1 MTLMGGYRLL
11 RSSGVVIGIILLHL
25 FAFSSLV
32 SSDELL
38 FVVGETGAIQVNP
51 SLEVKGSP
59 GLKPERTS
67 LCERI
72 RINGLQRFKHMDKYA
87 HSLKLI
93 LNSSTAGKASNFDVC
108 FHRNLSRAIGMC
120 PPSRWEKVS
129 KGSWVQ
135 TMSPFDHKV
144 LDVRSISSAKVTLE
158 LSAVEEFS
166 MYRIV
171 FLILGAV
178 LLALASTLSQSLA
191 FYYSSA
197 MAVGIMLVVLLVLFQ
212 GMKLLPTGRS
222 SFALFIYSSLLG
234 LGGFLL
240 RYVPGLFQS
249 LLTEMGID
257 EDMYTPVAIFAGV
270 FLSLAGAFF
279 GFWTVRKLVLTEDGS
294 IDMSTSVFVSWSI
307 RIIAAVLILQSSVD
321 PLLAGGALISVIII
335 SSSLKKI
342 SRLKFILRL
351 YEIPLNL
358 LIGIWDAIRSAEVP
372 TIPGYLHD
380 FMQKNPDASEMGNRV
395 TFASPSGGISGM
407 RRLPP
412 SESDT
417 FPSSFH
423 KTPERSKLTKE
434 EWKKLTEESTTKAVK
449 ELVSSPG
456 FSIWAAANA
465 DRINVT
471 PRKESGTTNRPRK
484 WLHWS

>member
-1 MTLMGGYRLL
+1 MKSMGGYRLL
-11 RSSGVVIGIILLHL
+11 RSSDVVIGIILLHL
-25 FAFSSLV
+25 LAFSSLV

-38 FVVGETGAIQVNP
+38 FVVGETRAVQVNP
-51 SLEVKGSP
+51 NLEVKGSP

-72 RINGLQRFKHMDKYA
+72 HINGLRRFKHMGKYA

-93 LNSSTAGKASNFDVC
+93 LNASTAGKASNFDVC

-144 LDVRSISSAKVTLE
+144 IDVRSISSAKVTLE

-178 LLALASTLSQSLA
+178 LLASASTLSQSLA

-222 SFALFIYSSLLG
+222 SFALFIYSTLLG

-240 RYVPGLFQS
+240 RYIPGLFQS

-257 EDMYTPVAIFAGV
+257 EDMYTPVCSDICRGVSIF
-270 FLSLAGAFF
+270 S
-279 GFWTVRKLVLTEDGS
+279 W
-294 IDMSTSVFVSWSI
+294 SVFW
-307 RIIAAVLILQSSVD
+307 ILD
-321 PLLAGGALISVIII
+321 CEETG
-335 SSSLKKI
+335 
-342 SRLKFILRL
+342 F
-351 YEIPLNL
+351 
-358 LIGIWDAIRSAEVP
+358 
-372 TIPGYLHD
+372 
-380 FMQKNPDASEMGNRV
+380 NR
-395 TFASPSGGISGM
+395 
-407 RRLPP
+407 R
-412 SESDT
+412 
-417 FPSSFH
+417 
-423 KTPERSKLTKE
+423 
-434 EWKKLTEESTTKAVK
+434 
-449 ELVSSPG
+449 
-456 FSIWAAANA
+456 
-465 DRINVT
+465 
-471 PRKESGTTNRPRK
+471 
-484 WLHWS
+484 WLH